1 MNVTSEVIG
10 NIIKNKDIFIEFQ
23 PIYSL
28 NTKKIIGI
36 EALARGRHQDRIVSP
51 TYSLFEY
58 SRKRRGIHFYL
69 IVSAVKKQ
77 CGRLCRNRTA
87 PFYMYVNFETSV
99 F

>member
-51 TYSLFEY
+51 TLLFEY
-58 SRKRRGIHFYL
+58 SRKEGIHFYL

-77 CGRLCRNRTA
+77 CGRLCRNRLLR
-87 PFYMYVNFETSV
+87 FYM
-99 F
+99 